1 MRKQK
6 GKTALDLAR
15 IARKRDTITLLK
27 DADEVNRLALR
38 AAIMHGE
45 QDKAKALL
53 MKGLNCSVF
62 ITLLVSSNARSQD
75 RRTL

>member
-53 MKGLNCSVF
+53 MKGLNLDAVDQEASARGV
-62 ITLLVSSNARSQD
+62 LVP
-75 RRTL
+75 LFG

>member
-45 QDKAKALL
+45 QDKAKALP
-53 MKGLNCSVF
+53 MKGLNLDAVDQEASGGACLFHCSGG
-62 ITLLVSSNARSQD
+62 
-75 RRTL
+75 

>member
-53 MKGLNCSVF
+53 MKGLNLDAVDQEASAGACLFHCSGG
-62 ITLLVSSNARSQD
+62 
-75 RRTL
+75 